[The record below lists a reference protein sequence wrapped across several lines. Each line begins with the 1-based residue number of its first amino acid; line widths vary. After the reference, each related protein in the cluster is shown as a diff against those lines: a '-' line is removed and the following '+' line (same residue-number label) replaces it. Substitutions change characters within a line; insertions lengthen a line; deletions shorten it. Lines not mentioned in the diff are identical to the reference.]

1 MPLRAALNERLKNDL
16 SALRK
21 GVESMEAGI
30 LRTGESDGGWIIDR
44 TKETVEQYRGMIA
57 ELERSLASIEAEGK

>member
-21 GVESMEAGI
+21 GVELMEAGI
-30 LRTGESDGGWIIDR
+30 LRTGEFDGGWIIDR
-44 TKETVEQYRGMIA
+44 TKETVEQYRGTIA
-57 ELERSLASIEAEGK
+57 ESNGALLP